1 MSSTTRGYYNK
12 AGDEMADRVHKRMQ
26 MSYADLSKEMGIQW
40 NFHLAADHD
49 PAKIDFVL
57 NCLAAGK
64 EFILYLDKNN
74 YTIFIPDKCAAIG
87 YHKGVEQGIEVA
99 DSHKN
104 WQERIKMGM
113 MMYPHYFTTQTMV
126 DVQTPAL
133 LQL

>member
-1 MSSTTRGYYNK
+1 MSSTTRGYYSK
-12 AGDEMADRVHKRMQ
+12 AGDEMAERVNKRMQ
-26 MSYADLSKEMGIQW
+26 MDYMDLAKEMDVQW
-40 NFHLAADHD
+40 TFHLAGDHD
-49 PAKIDFVL
+49 PKKIQFVL
-57 NCLAAGK
+57 DCLAIGK
-64 EFILYLDKNN
+64 GFILYLDKNN

-113 MMYPHYFTTQTMV
+113 MMYPHYLTYQTKI